1 MGETQSYL
9 WDPDPILCTED
20 KPEATAPTG
29 LQTPT
34 ASGPAG
40 VHVVAEP
47 GLDVPEGA
55 ALNLSCQLPGGPGLM
70 GNSTFTWFWNGRR
83 LHTEPVPTV
92 AFTHVARDQAG
103 MYHCQAELPTGAT
116 ASAPVTLRVLCECHI
131 LDIFPPPQS
140 PHISHACFRSSSS
153 SVCKIQGLH
162 SNGVLGQRIPTDWCV
177 ILCLPALVSLSIKCQ
192 SPLLVRSAG
201 GRACRMPGAQ

>member
-1 MGETQSYL
+1 MGETQSHL

-20 KPEATAPTG
+20 KPEAAAPTG

-83 LHTEPVPTV
+83 LHTEPAPTV

-103 MYHCQAELPTGAT
+103 MY
-116 ASAPVTLRVLCECHI
+116 LR
-131 LDIFPPPQS
+131 
-140 PHISHACFRSSSS
+140 
-153 SVCKIQGLH
+153 
-162 SNGVLGQRIPTDWCV
+162 
-177 ILCLPALVSLSIKCQ
+177 
-192 SPLLVRSAG
+192 
-201 GRACRMPGAQ
+201 